1 MNERKIASVGMNEQ
15 HTRFFQQLLKL
26 YDGKLKSKW
35 LFLGDFDPQ
44 RVVQT
49 MGSEVSDTDIL
60 FIDVD
65 DEHGKRAWY
74 TLEVLFDEN
83 KMVALSSEPQYSGAR
98 WFVSKTTLNW
108 AVGQGTDV
116 VDILN
121 GVSDTIK

>member
-1 MNERKIASVGMNEQ
+1 MNVRKIASVGMNEQ

-26 YDGKLKSKW
+26 YDGKLKNKW
-35 LFLGDFDPQ
+35 LFVGDFDPQ

-49 MGSEVSDTDIL
+49 MGSEVSDADIL
-60 FIDVD
+60 IIDVD

-83 KMVALSSEPQYSGAR
+83 KIVALTHEPQNFGAR
-98 WFVSKTTLNW
+98 LFISKTTLNW
-108 AVGQGTDV
+108 AVSQGIDV

-121 GVSDTIK
+121 GVSVTSE

>member
-26 YDGKLKSKW
+26 YDGKLKHKW

-49 MGSEVSDTDIL
+49 MGSEISDTDIL
-60 FIDVD
+60 IIDVD

-74 TLEVLFDEN
+74 TLQVLFDEN
-83 KMVALSSEPQYSGAR
+83 KMVALTHEPQYSGAR
-98 WFVSKTTLNW
+98 WFISKTTLNW
-108 AVGQGTDV
+108 AVGQGIDV

-121 GVSDTIK
+121 GVSVTTE